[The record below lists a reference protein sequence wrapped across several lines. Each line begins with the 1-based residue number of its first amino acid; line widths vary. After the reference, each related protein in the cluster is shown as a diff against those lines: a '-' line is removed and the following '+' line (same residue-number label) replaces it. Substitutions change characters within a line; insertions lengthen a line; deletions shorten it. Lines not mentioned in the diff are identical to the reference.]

1 MRPLLLSVLAASAPL
16 LAQAQA
22 ACSSDGQSP
31 PVALYERFISA
42 DCAACW
48 AQAPA
53 HLPGPSAL
61 VVDWIVPGPAGDDAP
76 LSAAASMDAPAR
88 LQALQRQAPAGS
100 DTHIDTVMPAGTR
113 PAPAGGTAGLR
124 VAHGQPFNDYLGASI
139 TFTHGALPS
148 SSGPWHFYLLLV
160 ESVPAQSEGTPVPRQ
175 LVRNVFTGTWAQEHA
190 AQERSRPGHAQAAL
204 QEMRPLRI
212 PDGAQADRL
221 RVVGWVQDAKGQV
234 VAAAQSACR

>member
-1 MRPLLLSVLAASAPL
+1 MRRLVAVITPSGRLHASGLTMVRVDPAP
-16 LAQAQA
+16 
-22 ACSSDGQSP
+22 
-31 PVALYERFISA
+31 
-42 DCAACW
+42 
-48 AQAPA
+48 
-53 HLPGPSAL
+53 
-61 VVDWIVPGPAGDDAP
+61 
-76 LSAAASMDAPAR
+76 
-88 LQALQRQAPAGS
+88 
-100 DTHIDTVMPAGTR
+100 GTR

-212 PDGAQADRL
+212 PDGAQVDRL